1 MKKIALLIGI
11 CAMAWMGMPEV
22 SAQRYNNGLVDK
34 TIALVGNRMI
44 MLSELESE
52 VMNMKARG
60 YTSTGKDIR
69 CELLERMMED
79 NLFLI
84 QAELDSISVNM
95 DYIQVQLEEYVA
107 NMVANFG
114 GVEAMEN
121 YFGKKEYQ
129 LRAEWMDMFT
139 EMNMKQEMQRE
150 LAGRAPELTP
160 SQVREYYKRT
170 PQDSLPIISTQYK
183 YRQIVLYP
191 DKEIAA
197 MQAKE
202 RLLEF
207 RQRILDGSSF
217 SMLATMYSQDPG
229 SAIRGGDL
237 GMVSKSIFWP
247 EFSEAASMLKDGQ
260 VSPIVET
267 PDGFHLIEMIKQTQD
282 MMHVRHILIK
292 PHYGDDQRQ
301 KAFAKLDSLR
311 TLIVADTLSFEDAA
325 KYNSEDPKTR
335 TNGGLVADELYTG
348 SSYFEVD
355 MLKPADYQM
364 LKDLQPGA
372 VSQPFESTDNEGRGN
387 LVYKIVMLDEVIP
400 SHVASFEKDFAV
412 LLQEANNQASK
423 KIIDDFLTEK
433 IGSTYIV
440 IDPLFQ
446 NCDFERSGWGG
457 RE

>member
-1 MKKIALLIGI
+1 
-11 CAMAWMGMPEV
+11 
-22 SAQRYNNGLVDK
+22 
-34 TIALVGNRMI
+34 
-44 MLSELESE
+44 
-52 VMNMKARG
+52 
-60 YTSTGKDIR
+60 
-69 CELLERMMED
+69 
-79 NLFLI
+79 
-84 QAELDSISVNM
+84 
-95 DYIQVQLEEYVA
+95 
-107 NMVANFG
+107 
-114 GVEAMEN
+114 
-121 YFGKKEYQ
+121 
-129 LRAEWMDMFT
+129 MFT